1 IAVRNSLRLL
11 PSISLQECV
20 TAMPINV
27 AAILI
32 IRKDTLSAPLVT
44 YRQRRLPV
52 PTKDWGIV

>member
-1 IAVRNSLRLL
+1 
-11 PSISLQECV
+11 
-20 TAMPINV
+20 MPINV

-52 PTKDWGIV
+52 PTKDWEIV